1 MADITPR
8 RNGELLREL
17 FEILGNHPDGL
28 QARDALVEL
37 EKKAPPTDFEQGQFG
52 SGGRRYEKIV
62 RWATVDC
69 VKAGWL
75 VKSRGR
81 WSITDEGR
89 KAYREFGDPETFYKR
104 ANALY
109 KQWRKATPKKSED
122 VDPGEGEP
130 EGKDASITFEQADE
144 QAWSEI
150 ERHLT
155 EMPPY
160 DFQDLVADLLKGM
173 GYHVGW
179 TAPPGKDGG
188 IDIVAFNDP
197 LGTRPPRIKVQV
209 KRQQQRIPVDGVR
222 SFMAVL
228 AAEDVGLFVNT
239 GGFTKDAEDEARSQ
253 QVRRITLIDLEK
265 LVDLWTQHYSKLEQ
279 SAKRRM
285 PLEPIWFLAPEA

>member
-1 MADITPR
+1 
-8 RNGELLREL
+8 
-17 FEILGNHPDGL
+17 
-28 QARDALVEL
+28 L
-37 EKKAPPTDFEQGQFG
+37 EKKAPATPFEQGNFG

-75 VKSRGR
+75 VKSHGR

-89 KAYREFGDPETFYKR
+89 KAYKQFTDDEAFYKR
-104 ANALY
+104 AALLY
-109 KQWRKATPKKSED
+109 KQWRKATPKKSD
-122 VDPGEGEP
+122 DAGPSDDDTGEKE
-130 EGKDASITFEQADE
+130 ASITFEQASE

-155 EMPPY
+155 NMPPY
-160 DFQDLVADLLKGM
+160 DFQDLVADLLRGM

-188 IDIVAFNDP
+188 LDIVAFNDP
-197 LGTRPPRIKVQV
+197 LGTKPPRIKVQV
-209 KRQQQRIPVDGVR
+209 KRQQQRISVDGVR

-228 AAEDVGLFVNT
+228 AADDVGLFVNT

-253 QVRRITLIDLEK
+253 QVRRITLIDLER
-265 LVDLWTQHYSKLEQ
+265 LVDLWTIHYATLEN
-279 SAKRRM
+279 SARLRL
-285 PLEPIWFLAPEA
+285 PLEPIYFLAPQS